1 MKMRLTHPLHSIA
14 IGGVAVAAVAGMLL
28 RSRAQSPPAAPPT
41 LLQQLSTETQQLYS
55 HATHSMVR
63 VQLPTPQWL
72 AQYNARQRLL
82 DIWGP
87 RLDPKVREQFIEDQ
101 ERAMKELQHPSATQ
115 PTTRPLNPGLSQP
128 FSGQMQVTDAPR
140 PVEPALALFAVGL
153 LVDDLGHAVL
163 PVYVDH
169 NVMGDKGW
177 PAVTG
182 EGELTTAKF
191 VGSDAQTNLTVMQL
205 EKHSG
210 TPAALSHNRPEDGV
224 LTLAIARDG
233 SAKLIVWNNQRT
245 EPGFAILTD
254 GSVAGFGFEN
264 TFLGASTAKPVVD
277 QLISTGEVHRAILG
291 VVDQEVTKEDP
302 VRRLHRELGTLPAIR
317 ILIVQDGSAA
327 ARGGIEPDDLIL
339 KIDNEPVGDPSTF
352 AAVIAAKHGNS
363 VLHVLRG
370 EKELDLT
377 VSMVPR

>member
-1 MKMRLTHPLHSIA
+1 
-14 IGGVAVAAVAGMLL
+14 
-28 RSRAQSPPAAPPT
+28 
-41 LLQQLSTETQQLYS
+41 
-55 HATHSMVR
+55 
-63 VQLPTPQWL
+63 
-72 AQYNARQRLL
+72 
-82 DIWGP
+82 
-87 RLDPKVREQFIEDQ
+87 
-101 ERAMKELQHPSATQ
+101 
-115 PTTRPLNPGLSQP
+115 
-128 FSGQMQVTDAPR
+128 
-140 PVEPALALFAVGL
+140 
-153 LVDDLGHAVL
+153 
-163 PVYVDH
+163 
-169 NVMGDKGW
+169 
-177 PAVTG
+177 
-182 EGELTTAKF
+182 
-191 VGSDAQTNLTVMQL
+191 
-205 EKHSG
+205 
-210 TPAALSHNRPEDGV
+210 
-224 LTLAIARDG
+224 
-233 SAKLIVWNNQRT
+233 
-245 EPGFAILTD
+245 
-254 GSVAGFGFEN
+254 VAGFGFEN